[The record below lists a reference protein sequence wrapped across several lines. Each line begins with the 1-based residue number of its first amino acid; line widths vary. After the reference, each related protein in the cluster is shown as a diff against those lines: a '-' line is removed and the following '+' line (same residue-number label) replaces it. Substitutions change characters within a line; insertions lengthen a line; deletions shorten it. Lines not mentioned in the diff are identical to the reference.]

1 MDNIKITYN
10 NKTDE
15 FPRGITVLEVSKKYS
30 KYYKYDILAAN
41 VNDVI
46 VSLNYVLDEDAT
58 IDFYDVSS
66 NEGNKVYERTAI
78 LILSKAILD
87 EYREQVRIE
96 HSIDKGIYCALN
108 NMTPKKLDVIKNRM
122 HEIIEES
129 VEIQKL
135 NINRIKVIKYY
146 ELRKMYDKVNLLK
159 YLSNTYITIY
169 KLDNIYD
176 YMYGEMAINTSYVK
190 DFNLEYINKDGFVL
204 MLPFTYDNNKVNKYV
219 HHEKFFNSVM
229 EYIDWSDKIGIR
241 NVSDINKMLAEGKWN
256 DLIFMSEATYN
267 KNLLDISETISK
279 NEDIK
284 MVLIAGP
291 SCSGKTTTSKK
302 LEMFLESKGLNP
314 VALSV
319 DDYFKERIDTPLDED
334 GNKDYESIN
343 AIDTELFNDQLSRL
357 LKGEEV
363 ILPTYNFIT
372 GQKEFKRRLKLKENA
387 ILIIEGLHSLN
398 DELTKTID
406 KKNKYRI
413 YISPLTCLNLDNHNR
428 LNTTDNRLL
437 RRLVRDNLRRG
448 YNASETLDS
457 WKRVR
462 KGETEY
468 VFPYQDKSD
477 IVLNTSLIYEMNVL
491 KVYAEPLLFSVN
503 ESDPNYIE
511 AIRLINLLRMILP
524 MPSASIPLDSVMRE
538 FIGNGCFE

>member
-1 MDNIKITYN
+1 
-10 NKTDE
+10 
-15 FPRGITVLEVSKKYS
+15 
-30 KYYKYDILAAN
+30 
-41 VNDVI
+41 
-46 VSLNYVLDEDAT
+46 
-58 IDFYDVSS
+58 
-66 NEGNKVYERTAI
+66 
-78 LILSKAILD
+78 
-87 EYREQVRIE
+87 
-96 HSIDKGIYCALN
+96 
-108 NMTPKKLDVIKNRM
+108 
-122 HEIIEES
+122 
-129 VEIQKL
+129 
-135 NINRIKVIKYY
+135 
-146 ELRKMYDKVNLLK
+146 
-159 YLSNTYITIY
+159 
-169 KLDNIYD
+169 
-176 YMYGEMAINTSYVK
+176 
-190 DFNLEYINKDGFVL
+190 
-204 MLPFTYDNNKVNKYV
+204 
-219 HHEKFFNSVM
+219 M

-267 KNLLDISETISK
+267 KNLLDISETIYK

>member
-1 MDNIKITYN
+1 MQIVRYQKVGKDKYKIFLDNKETITLYENVILANNLLLNKEIDKEKLDILIKQNDIE
-10 NKTDE
+10 D
-15 FPRGITVLEVSKKYS
+15 LYS
-30 KYYKYDILAAN
+30 KVLSYIAYRIRSVKEVRGYLVKKGANEYLTGYIIDKLKKTGYLNDDLFCKYYILDKINLTLDGPFKMRKYLQDNDISN
-41 VNDVI
+41 
-46 VSLNYVLDEDAT
+46 ET
-58 IDFYDVSS
+58 ID
-66 NEGNKVYERTAI
+66 
-78 LILSKAILD
+78 
-87 EYREQVRIE
+87 
-96 HSIDKGIYCALN
+96 
-108 NMTPKKLDVIKNRM
+108 
-122 HEIIEES
+122 
-129 VEIQKL
+129 
-135 NINRIKVIKYY
+135 
-146 ELRKMYDKVNLLK
+146 K
-159 YLSNTYITIY
+159 YLNSYE
-169 KLDNIYD
+169 DN
-176 YMYGEMAINTSYVK
+176 
-190 DFNLEYINKDGFVL
+190 
-204 MLPFTYDNNKVNKYV
+204 
-219 HHEKFFNSVM
+219 
-229 EYIDWSDKIGIR
+229 
-241 NVSDINKMLAEGKWN
+241 
-256 DLIFMSEATYN
+256 
-267 KNLLDISETISK
+267 
-279 NEDIK
+279 
-284 MVLIAGP
+284 
-291 SCSGKTTTSKK
+291 
-302 LEMFLESKGLNP
+302 
-314 VALSV
+314 
-319 DDYFKERIDTPLDED
+319 FKERIDTPLDED